1 MNGQQPIDQ
10 VKRERS
16 LEKAWRRAYIRNGLY
31 CVIAVLI
38 LALSA
43 VPMGGCLS
51 RVTHA
56 ESGPTASMDPAG
68 EPMAVPAG
76 AEEAPAQPDE
86 TITLLA
92 VGDIMMH
99 DTMLNAGWQASSKT
113 YDYAYMFE
121 KVSPI
126 LHQGDLVIGN
136 LEVPLA
142 GADTK
147 YTGYPMFNAPEI
159 LAQNLK
165 DAGFDMVGT
174 ANNHC
179 LDRRYS
185 GLVKTLDH
193 LDAAGLLHAGTFRT
207 AEERSQVTSMAVKG
221 VNIALISATYGTNG
235 LILPE
240 GKAYAVS
247 DLDPGRLLEDVQAAR
262 KAGAQ
267 YVIMM
272 LHWGQEYQPL
282 PNESQKALA
291 ATLLSGGADLIL
303 GSHPH
308 VLQPGEPADMSANAF
323 VAEPAAA
330 AGHAEGNTENKP
342 NASQTKFVMYSL
354 GNFISGQK
362 GLERLSSLILK
373 VTLRVDGKTGAPSFE
388 GASFIPIYTQKK
400 DRNGKFHFVV
410 WPIETAMDEIMKPGH
425 SFNAEDALALK
436 KAWDHV
442 LASQPSMPYEPVSAI
457 LSEDSP
463 SQSQ

>member
-1 MNGQQPIDQ
+1 MNGQQHHSEQ
-10 VKRERS
+10 VNRDRS
-16 LEKAWRRAYIRNGLY
+16 KEKAWRRAYIRNGLY
-31 CVIAVLI
+31 CFIVLLV

-43 VPMGGCLS
+43 VPLSGCMG
-51 RVTHA
+51 RIIQA
-56 ESGPTASMDPAG
+56 ETGPAASGPAAG
-68 EPMAVPAG
+68 EQAAGTSTEAAVPVK
-76 AEEAPAQPDE
+76 PDE
-86 TITLLA
+86 TLTILA

-99 DTMLNAGWQASSKT
+99 DTMLNAGWQAASKS

-126 LHQGDLVIGN
+126 LQKGDLVIGN

-142 GADTK
+142 GADVK

-159 LAQNLK
+159 LAKNLK

-179 LDRRYS
+179 LDRRYT

-193 LDAAGLLHAGTFRT
+193 LDAAGLLHSGTSRNP
-207 AEERSQVTSMAVKG
+207 EEQDRVTSMTVKG
-221 VNIALISATYGTNG
+221 VKIALISATYGTNG
-235 LILPE
+235 MVLPE
-240 GKAYAVS
+240 GKDYAVN
-247 DLDPGRLLEDVQAAR
+247 DLDPDRLLEHIEAAR
-262 KAGAQ
+262 KDGAQ

-282 PNESQKALA
+282 PNDAQKALA
-291 ATLLSGGADLIL
+291 ATLLTGGADLIL

-308 VLQPGEPADMSANAF
+308 VLQPGEPVEMVLDAISAN
-323 VAEPAAA
+323 PAAA
-330 AGHAEGNTENKP
+330 AGRDSGEQEK
-342 NASQTKFVMYSL
+342 SQTSFVMYSL

-362 GLERLSSLILK
+362 GLERLSSLILNI
-373 VTLRVDGKTGAPSFE
+373 TLRVDGKTGAPSFE
-388 GASFIPIYTQKK
+388 GASYIPLYTQKK

-410 WPIETAMDEIMKPGH
+410 WPIETAMEEIKKPGH
-425 SFNAEDALALK
+425 PLGMEDVSALK

-442 LASQPSMPYEPVSAI
+442 LASQPSMTHEPVSAI

-463 SQSQ
+463 SRSQ

>member
-1 MNGQQPIDQ
+1 MNGQQHHSEHVNRD
-10 VKRERS
+10 RS
-16 LEKAWRRAYIRNGLY
+16 KEKAWRRAYIRNGLY
-31 CVIAVLI
+31 CFIVLLI
-38 LALSA
+38 LAFSVVPMSGCMGRIVQAETGPAASGPAAGEQAAGTSTDAA
-43 VPMGGCLS
+43 VP
-51 RVTHA
+51 VK
-56 ESGPTASMDPAG
+56 
-68 EPMAVPAG
+68 
-76 AEEAPAQPDE
+76 PDE
-86 TITLLA
+86 TLTILA

-99 DTMLNAGWQASSKT
+99 DTMLNAGWQAASKS

-126 LHQGDLVIGN
+126 LQKGDLVIGN

-142 GADTK
+142 GADVK

-159 LAQNLK
+159 LAKNLK

-179 LDRRYS
+179 LDRRYG

-193 LDAAGLLHAGTFRT
+193 LDAAGLLHSGTSRS
-207 AEERSQVTSMAVKG
+207 AEEQDRVTTMTVKG

-235 LILPE
+235 MVLPE
-240 GKAYAVS
+240 GKDDAVN
-247 DLDPGRLLEDVQAAR
+247 DLDPDRLLEQIEAAR
-262 KAGAQ
+262 KNGAQ

-282 PNESQKALA
+282 PNDAQKALA
-291 ATLLSGGADLIL
+291 ATLLTGGADLIL

-308 VLQPGEPADMSANAF
+308 VLQTGGPVEISLDAVLAN
-323 VAEPAAA
+323 PAAS
-330 AGHAEGNTENKP
+330 AGSDSGEREKY
-342 NASQTKFVMYSL
+342 QTRFVMYSL

-362 GLERLSSLILK
+362 GLERLSSLILN

-388 GASFIPIYTQKK
+388 GASYIPLYTQKK
-400 DRNGKFHFVV
+400 DRNGRFHFVV
-410 WPIETAMDEIMKPGH
+410 WPIETALEEVKKPGH
-425 SFNAEDALALK
+425 PFSAEDVSALK

-442 LASQPSMPYEPVSAI
+442 LASQPSMRYEPVSAI

-463 SQSQ
+463 SRSQ